1 MMDSINKEQ
10 LKRILAYVA
19 LNIFGL
25 LILYELRAFIS
36 TFLGAII
43 FFVLFR
49 GFMSKL
55 VTKYKW
61 NESLAA
67 GLIILISFV
76 SILIPVLVLS
86 YLLYSKISVVI
97 NDPSSLIS
105 LVNIVDAKIFDTF
118 GIHVV
123 SSANIDSL
131 KLQAGNLISGFVGRI
146 FSILGSIVIMYFI
159 LFFML
164 IKRERLTEEV
174 NNYLPFNIENIK
186 LFARDLELITLSN
199 TIGVPII
206 SVLQGTAAGL
216 GYWFLGLNDP
226 VFWGAITALVA
237 FIPFAGTAI
246 VWLPSSVFLIASGNV
261 WQGIVLAIYC
271 VAVVVNIDTILRFKI
286 LKKFAN
292 VHPIVTVFG
301 VIIGLNLFGLPGL
314 IFGPL
319 MISYFLICVK
329 LYRKIYKIEREN

>member
-1 MMDSINKEQ
+1 MLDTKDKEQ
-10 LKRILAYVA
+10 LKRIFAYA
-19 LNIFGL
+19 AINIFGL
-25 LILYELRAFIS
+25 FILFELRSFIS

-43 FFVLFR
+43 FYVLFR
-49 GFMSKL
+49 SFMSKL
-55 VTKYKW
+55 VTKYNW

-67 GLIILISFV
+67 GFIILISFV
-76 SILIPVLVLS
+76 SILIPITVLS
-86 YLLYSKISVVI
+86 YLMYSKISVVI

-105 LVNIVDAKIFDTF
+105 LVNIIDKKIFEMF
-118 GIHVV
+118 GV
-123 SSANIDSL
+123 NIINTGNLDSI
-131 KLQAGNLISGFVGRI
+131 KLQAGNLISGFLGQI
-146 FSILGSIVIMYFI
+146 FWILGSIVIMYFI

-174 NNYLPFNIENIK
+174 NNYLPFNIENIQ

-206 SVLQGTAAGL
+206 SVLQGTAAGFA
-216 GYWFLGLNDP
+216 YWFLGVNEP

-246 VWLPSSVFLIASGNV
+246 VWLPSSIFLVATNHV

-292 VHPIVTVFG
+292 VHPMVTVFG

-319 MISYFLICVK
+319 MISYFIICVK
-329 LYRKIYKIEREN
+329 LYKKIYKVEG

>member
-1 MMDSINKEQ
+1 MLDSINKEK
-10 LKRILAYVA
+10 LKRIFAYAA

-25 LILYELRAFIS
+25 LILFELRSFIS

-43 FFVLFR
+43 FYVLFR

-55 VTKYKW
+55 VKKYKW
-61 NESLAA
+61 KESLAA
-67 GLIILISFV
+67 GFIILISFV
-76 SILIPVLVLS
+76 CILIPLMVLS

-105 LVNIVDAKIFDTF
+105 LMNIIDKKIFDTF
-118 GIHVV
+118 GVNLL
-123 SSANIDSL
+123 SSTNLDSI
-131 KLQAGNLISGFVGRI
+131 KLQAGNLISGFLGQT
-146 FSILGSIVIMYFI
+146 FWILGSIIIMYFI

-164 IKRERLTEEV
+164 TKRERLTEEV
-174 NNYLPFNIENIK
+174 NNYLPFNIENIQ

-206 SVLQGTAAGL
+206 SVLQGTAAGI

-226 VFWGAITALVA
+226 VFWGAITSLVA

-246 VWLPSSVFLIASGNV
+246 VWLPSSVFLVATGHV
-261 WQGIVLAIYC
+261 WQGFVLAIYC
-271 VAVVVNIDTILRFKI
+271 VAVVVNIDTVLRFKI

-292 VHPIVTVFG
+292 VHPMVTVFG

-319 MISYFLICVK
+319 MISYFIICVK
-329 LYRKIYKIEREN
+329 LYRKIYKVEE